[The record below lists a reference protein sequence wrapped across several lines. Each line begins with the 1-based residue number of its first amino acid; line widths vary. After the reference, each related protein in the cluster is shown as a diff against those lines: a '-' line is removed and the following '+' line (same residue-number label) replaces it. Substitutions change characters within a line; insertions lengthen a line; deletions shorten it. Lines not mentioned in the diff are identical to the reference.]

1 MLVGH
6 TRCFVD
12 GNFGLL
18 KRFYRRSDIDT
29 VQQLQEMVNNSSQN
43 NVVQMYPWEWRAWD
57 KMLDGLFKPVKGIRR
72 YQHFT
77 FCDSQK
83 GNVSVKSTCDGEE
96 NTVSILK
103 KGVTVKEVE
112 EAQLPQIIQP
122 GGMTRER
129 RQYLFDK
136 IREHVWPQFQDIT
149 CPPPSKYF
157 WEPSVCVLYKH

>member
-18 KRFYRRSDIDT
+18 KRFYGRSDIDT
-29 VQQLQEMVNNSSQN
+29 VQQLQEMTNNSSQN
-43 NVVQMYPWEWRAWD
+43 NVAQMYPWEWRAWD

-122 GGMTRER
+122 GGMTREQ
-129 RQYLFDK
+129 RQS
-136 IREHVWPQFQDIT
+136 HM
-149 CPPPSKYF
+149 S
-157 WEPSVCVLYKH
+157 SVGIASHGLSVKCHEYCLQTTAIPGLSL